1 MNNPVY
7 NINNYSLL
15 YPLNDQPILLKGE
28 LEIREKDTLLL
39 SGNSGSGKTSL
50 LYTLKGLIP
59 ETIWGKLGGTI
70 YFRNRNIIDLSPLEK
85 AQIGLLFQNPAC
97 QMVNRTVRQEL
108 AFGLENLGIS
118 PSDIWQKITY
128 LAEEFAII
136 NLLDRDV
143 TRLSGGEMQK
153 IALLSIMAMEPEVY
167 LFDEPTAFLDPDSA
181 RHFIAVFQRIVQ
193 QKTVIVVEHN
203 LNYLQD
209 YINRIIQINE
219 QHEIKELDTKLF
231 SWHQSFPALPAVSP
245 GESILKVR
253 NLKFGYTDNPILF
266 QGVDFELREG
276 EIVGIVGANGSGKT
290 TLLKILAGNIRKYI
304 GNVLY
309 KNTDIR
315 LLKPKIYFQDISLLF
330 QDPANHFLFSRVIQE
345 VSGRSDLLRISG
357 LTGFGERNPFTLSEG
372 EKRRLSLAIQWAGN
386 RQIYLLDEP
395 TFGQDY
401 ASRLALIDLVGRLR
415 QQGCSFIIAG
425 HDYAFL
431 AAVCTRIL
439 EFKQGTLQPRE
450 IRQ

>member
-7 NINNYSLL
+7 SISNFSLL
-15 YPLNDQPILLKGE
+15 YPLNDQPILLKGA

-70 YFRNRNIIDLSPLEK
+70 HFQNKDINNLSPLEK
-85 AQIGLLFQNPAC
+85 AQIGLLFQNPAS

-108 AFGLENLGIS
+108 AFGLENLGMS
-118 PSDIWQKITY
+118 PSDIWQKIGY
-128 LAEEFAII
+128 LAEEFDISK
-136 NLLDRDV
+136 LLDREV

-181 RHFIAVFQRIVQ
+181 RHFISVFQRIVQ
-193 QKTVIVVEHN
+193 EKTVIVVEHN
-203 LNYLQD
+203 LNYLQN
-209 YINRIIQINE
+209 YINRVIQIDE

-231 SWHQSFPALPAVSP
+231 SWYQSFSALPAASP
-245 GESILKVR
+245 GELILKVQ
-253 NLKFGYTDNPILF
+253 NLKFSYPDNPILF
-266 QGVDFELREG
+266 QEVDFELREG

-290 TLLKILAGNIRKYI
+290 TLLKILAGNIRKYTGDI
-304 GNVLY
+304 LY
-309 KNTDIR
+309 KNINIR
-315 LLKPKIYFQDISLLF
+315 LLKPRVYFESISLLF

-345 VSGRSDLLRISG
+345 VSERADLLEISG
-357 LTGFGERNPFTLSEG
+357 LSGFGERNPFTLSEG

-401 ASRLALIDLVGRLR
+401 NSRQALIDLLGRLR
-415 QQGCSFIIAG
+415 QQGCCFIIVG
-425 HDYAFL
+425 HDFAFL
-431 AAVCTRIL
+431 SAVCSRIL
-439 EFKQGTLQPRE
+439 EFKQGTLQSRE